1 MAEMEVRKSAS
12 DLRAIWAIGNE
23 YLQST
28 APWTLFKTDPDA
40 AAAITRFALNL
51 VPFYAALSEPFIPD
65 AAHIMATSMN
75 ASAKW
80 PTDVTAALNA
90 LPAGHAFS
98 VAEVLFAKITDDARD
113 EMQAKFA
120 GA

>member
-1 MAEMEVRKSAS
+1 MEVRKSAS

-23 YLQST
+23 YLQAA

-40 AAAITRFALNL
+40 AAAIVRFALNL
-51 VPFYAALSEPFIPD
+51 IPIYAALSEPFIPD
-65 AAHIMATSMN
+65 ASASMETAMN
-75 ASAKW
+75 TPRQW
-80 PTDVTAALNA
+80 PTDINAALNA
-90 LPAGHAFS
+90 LPAGHAFT
-98 VAEVLFAKITDDARD
+98 VPENMFAKITDDARD